1 VSQLSNGSSTTI
13 TSRSSYLK
21 LIRYILLIVAAI
33 YTILSVNFGE
43 SSVVLPLVLIG
54 VSFIEIPINYK
65 LSLMKYIGWAIIF
78 SSAYFVFRF
87 SIAFQRDIYFTY
99 SIHVRL
105 LVGWTPI
112 YERWESSS
120 IWK

>member
-1 VSQLSNGSSTTI
+1 
-13 TSRSSYLK
+13 LK

-78 SSAYFVFRF
+78 SSAYFVFRLPF
-87 SIAFQRDIYFTY
+87 SEKFI
-99 SIHVRL
+99 L
-105 LVGWTPI
+105 LIPFMFGYWLAGLRYTNDGKVAQYGN
-112 YERWESSS
+112 EDGGD
-120 IWK
+120 